1 MQDALATSEQEQ
13 AQAEPADSQP
23 TEDSPA
29 AQFKTLTVAEGTL
42 IVSPGRDPRLPP
54 LFRVESHPKVP
65 KDGQG
70 GRTFVALV
78 DTSEEGMLAS
88 HEFLNGM
95 EFPEGTDEGIR
106 DAGFLVFGPGDRL
119 FLRSMQGDGR
129 PEDDQLEM
137 LVLGQES
144 IPRASRNAWR
154 NVKKHVGGPR
164 AKRTPQKARQDEN
177 GLWEG
182 GVPWEHSNH
191 AVNVSTSERCYTVA
205 QSYQMPPAPLAVAA
219 VEAGDPALAFA
230 MKRQAYATNLPPI
243 GHESNYVSPTMQLN
257 ISPTQSAD
265 SLALGNFKKDLGS
278 FGGKHKDEHDSSGG
292 MTTMITF
299 SDLHPSEH
307 PGFFIVGDFGVA
319 IRTLH
324 CAVVSFGALPGG
336 KFFYMPPELIDPRHD
351 NKPIETNIANW
362 IHSGL
367 YLTSP
372 AGFLQYYY
380 RALCQIAYH
389 FNRQVPDKHR
399 LQIDFNKLAECMS
412 IEDSDGNI
420 RHAEPWEFH
429 PGSQT
434 VSTEFGCARA
444 DCPRLWDEH
453 KVKREAS
460 IPHCVYLN
468 KQRQST
474 SFSPGA
480 SMMRHSS

>member
-1 MQDALATSEQEQ
+1 MDGSPMQDALATSEQEQ

-106 DAGFLVFGPGDRL
+106 DAGDRL

-205 QSYQMPPAPLAVAA
+205 QSYQMPRNLAGPAVGAKIQMGEKPTAHLLLRQEIVEAAAPLAVAA

-319 IRTLH
+319 IRQNGLVVASFCGLRWHGGFPPTARPGKRPKPWSYRFVVV
-324 CAVVSFGALPGG
+324 CYPPRAMIDGSAVVSFGALPGG
-336 KFFYMPPELIDPRHD
+336 KFFYMPPELIDPRFVATTQD
-351 NKPIETNIANW
+351 PFCT
-362 IHSGL
+362 G
-367 YLTSP
+367 
-372 AGFLQYYY
+372 
-380 RALCQIAYH
+380 
-389 FNRQVPDKHR
+389 
-399 LQIDFNKLAECMS
+399 
-412 IEDSDGNI
+412 
-420 RHAEPWEFH
+420 
-429 PGSQT
+429 
-434 VSTEFGCARA
+434 
-444 DCPRLWDEH
+444 
-453 KVKREAS
+453 
-460 IPHCVYLN
+460 
-468 KQRQST
+468 
-474 SFSPGA
+474 
-480 SMMRHSS
+480 